1 MLVENAQEA
10 WNKYNSSRK
19 TSYPTASGAG
29 GAEGS
34 DTPDAN
40 PSDVNSADTHPMDE
54 TVLVQKPTISVSDQI
69 LKTVQERRKSL
80 LPAMINAKKRGKS
93 AYLSY
98 DKLYIDNKM
107 FTIHTVSSGFDSS

>member
-1 MLVENAQEA
+1 MLVKQKAQEA
-10 WNKYNSSRK
+10 WKKFNDSRK
-19 TSYPTASGAG
+19 SFSYPKAPGAR

-40 PSDVNSADTHPMDE
+40 SMDE
-54 TVLVQKPTISVSDQI
+54 TVPVQKPTISVSDQFP
-69 LKTVQERRKSL
+69 KTVQARRKSL
-80 LPAMINAKKRGKS
+80 LPAMINAKKSGKS

-107 FTIHTVSSGFDSS
+107 YTTHTVSSSGFDIS